1 MQRMPVLEPM
11 QKGFSAMS
19 TPPVTI
25 EIYTT
30 IFCAFC
36 TRAKRLLDS
45 KQVMYEETDVTARLS
60 LRKAMTERAGGR
72 TSVPQIFIDG
82 QHIGGCDE
90 LLTLERSGQLNKLLK
105 VAC

>member
-1 MQRMPVLEPM
+1 
-11 QKGFSAMS
+11 MS
-19 TPPVTI
+19 SPPRKI

-30 IFCAFC
+30 MFCPFC
-36 TRAKRLLDS
+36 IQAKQLLGS
-45 KQVMYEETDVTARLS
+45 KRVIYEETDVTARLS

-82 QHIGGCDE
+82 QHIGGFED
-90 LLTLERSGQLNKLLK
+90 LLALDQSGQLDRLLQ

>member
-1 MQRMPVLEPM
+1 
-11 QKGFSAMS
+11 MS
-19 TPPVTI
+19 TPSGKI

-30 IFCAFC
+30 LFCPFC
-36 TRAKRLLDS
+36 IRAKQLLES
-45 KQVMYEETDVTARLS
+45 KGVTYYDTDVTARLS

-82 QHIGGCDE
+82 QHIGGCND
-90 LLTLERSGQLNKLLK
+90 LLALERSGQLDRLLQ

>member
-1 MQRMPVLEPM
+1 
-11 QKGFSAMS
+11 MS
-19 TPPVTI
+19 TPSGKI

-30 IFCAFC
+30 LFCPFC
-36 TRAKRLLDS
+36 IRAKQLLDS
-45 KQVMYEETDVTARLS
+45 KGVMYYETDVTARLS

-82 QHIGGCDE
+82 QHIGGCND
-90 LLTLERSGQLNKLLK
+90 LLALERSGQLDRLLQ

>member
-1 MQRMPVLEPM
+1 
-11 QKGFSAMS
+11 MS
-19 TPPVTI
+19 TPSGKI

-30 IFCAFC
+30 LFCPFC
-36 TRAKRLLDS
+36 IRAKKLLDS
-45 KQVMYEETDVTARLS
+45 KRVMYHETDVTTRLS

-82 QHIGGCDE
+82 QHIGGCND
-90 LLTLERSGQLNKLLK
+90 LLALERSGQLDRLVQ

>member
-1 MQRMPVLEPM
+1 
-11 QKGFSAMS
+11 MS
-19 TPPVTI
+19 TPSGKI

-30 IFCAFC
+30 LFCPFC
-36 TRAKRLLDS
+36 IRAKQLLDS
-45 KQVMYEETDVTARLS
+45 KGVMYYETDVTARLS

-82 QHIGGCDE
+82 QHIGGCND
-90 LLTLERSGQLNKLLK
+90 LLALERSGQLDGLLQ